1 MPSAFGTR
9 WYRLNISQLIRM
21 TGHGGPKAQDAL
33 EKYNKLKQGGGE
45 PLAFLSGVS
54 NFWVLDENDE
64 NNRSRIRRL
73 NDGSK
78 PYPS

>member
-1 MPSAFGTR
+1 MPSALEQ
-9 WYRLNISQLIRM
+9 WYRLNIAQLIRM
-21 TGHGGPKAQDAL
+21 TGQGNPKAQDAL

-64 NNRSRIRRL
+64 SSRSRIRRL
-73 NDGSK
+73 NNESK
-78 PYPS
+78 PYPG

>member
-1 MPSAFGTR
+1 MPSAFGTL

-21 TGHGGPKAQDAL
+21 TGQGNPKAQDAL

-64 NNRSRIRRL
+64 SSRSRIRRL
-73 NDGSK
+73 NNESK
-78 PYPS
+78 PYPG